1 MKHLNQ
7 KNGNKMFS
15 SKVLE
20 TIKIFEEA
28 GRHMSK
34 EKFFVEMKS
43 LYGKSVHN
51 EDLVYVYRNI
61 KASWKNAVHP
71 RELRD
76 YLLNKFIATRQMQ
89 RKNRLFPKP
98 FKTIRVDCSHSII
111 GLFFR
116 PSEELQ
122 SHEAEVF
129 SRGQLKPY
137 QKGYYLSVTS
147 TGQLT
152 TWSDSFKEK
161 NKADLIKIG
170 DLYSKSLDLH
180 INSSAYVGE
189 LDQLAISTDKKE
201 LIFYDCSKSLD
212 TFTLKHVFVAEK
224 NSINTLNYWSDGTKA
239 IFSFGDEGGSLTLLI
254 SYNVKKNGLFCSETC
269 GSSSTKDHPL
279 ISTLF
284 TKNSTRYLSFEI
296 PIFFDAC
303 RQIRY
308 CPSINTFAVC
318 GTSSMKMGVVSLPP
332 SGASNFVKIVLESTG
347 LLGYFSCVA
356 YSHSTKRLLTGGKDG
371 SVRVWIPDE
380 RIPDKTLAGHF
391 KPVTHIMTNPQE
403 RVFASLSEDLAVHV
417 WSETTWVCLQILKVR
432 DMGIDRISCMCYNLY
447 NNELVLANS
456 NIAKCLGKGTDL
468 FKESLTSHEHPIQVL
483 CYHSI
488 FKLVISACQNGTVT
502 VWDIETG
509 KSVIEFNAS
518 ADCMRLTALSIDG
531 SHRRLVT
538 ATEDGQLRL
547 WNFSSGTEL
556 AVLPITIPGAV
567 TAIVC
572 KNNRVF
578 ISQKKSKIIYNLG
591 INGFENRYLEHEYL
605 RDIFSMDVHKKTLVT
620 ASTNGN
626 VVVWDVLTSVALF
639 WFSSTTSPRMFTL
652 SKTDQGRTGVVPVAQ
667 GGLNREK
674 TYKAS
679 GTWTHTA
686 RNNGLIIKIL
696 RRRQASD
703 KTATVLTSTAGYV
716 YAWSIVREGGLLG
729 KFRAL
734 RDKGEV
740 ITAMSTDVEERTL
753 LTGDNSGKI
762 YLWDI
767 TSFGLN
773 METNWPSEDIEGWN
787 VPICTC
793 VLLASWEGHRSDVLD
808 VFCDTTGKHVV
819 SAGLDYNVKMW
830 TKTGRLLGLFGQGEW
845 DINVRDCHLQTS
857 EAPESI
863 SQVSPLMSTEDSQED
878 PEQSV
883 SPEEATP
890 ESSAKSDLTPE
901 PKTAMK
907 NESGLLSLSHKEL
920 FALCRVLLPYRP
932 LTYQLAKKKRQTKR
946 KPLWKLYNLKLRL
959 ESAAHMQQ
967 EDRASRLQLPIR
979 RRKKRPPPIRH
990 TPVFHTTVR
999 PYQTAFENAEKTP
1012 LGILTRNLESRHELL
1027 KYSWPTRIVYR
1038 RHLDHLRV
1046 RKGHGRGALGLSQR
1060 VSGRKRDMPWSI
1072 YPYMAGPKYTMRD
1085 INEML
1090 TTLCKELELQS
1101 DAESDTSAETEAPP
1115 ESKQETSD
1123 KETEEVEEK
1132 TAKTKDKK
1140 SKAKKHRG
1148 RMPRTKDGDGLVQR
1162 SPASKLRPHLLK
1174 LDQAEKTSARRPVP
1188 QTSQPPITEQ
1198 KENYTLSDIE
1208 AFLVMY
1214 HKSSDDA

>member
-1 MKHLNQ
+1 
-7 KNGNKMFS
+7 MFAS
-15 SKVLE
+15 RVLE

-34 EKFFVEMKS
+34 EKFFVEMKN
-43 LYGKSVHN
+43 LYGKSVHD
-51 EDLVYVYRNI
+51 EDLVNVYRNI
-61 KASWKNAVHP
+61 KTSWKNAVHP

-76 YLLNKFIATRQMQ
+76 YLLNKFIAARQMQ

-98 FKTIRVDCSHSII
+98 FKTITVDCSHSII
-111 GLFFR
+111 GLFFS
-116 PSEELQ
+116 PSEKLQ
-122 SHEAEVF
+122 SHEGEVF

-137 QKGYYLSVTS
+137 QRGYYLSVTS

-152 TWSDSFKEK
+152 TWSDSFEQK

-170 DLYSKSLDLH
+170 DIYSKCMDLH
-180 INSSAYVGE
+180 VNSSAYLEE

-212 TFTLKHVFVAEK
+212 TFTLKHVFIAEK

-239 IFSFGDEGGSLTLLI
+239 IFSFGDEGGCLTLLI

-269 GSSSTKDHPL
+269 ASSSTKDHPL
-279 ISTLF
+279 ISSLF
-284 TKNSTRYLSFEI
+284 IKNSTRYMSFDI

-303 RQIRY
+303 RQIQY

-332 SGASNFVKIVLESTG
+332 SGASNFVKIVLESDG
-347 LLGYFSCVA
+347 LLGFFSCVA

-371 SVRVWIPDE
+371 SVRVWIPEE
-380 RIPDKTLAGHF
+380 RVPEKTLAGHF
-391 KPVTHIMTNPQE
+391 KAVTHIMSNPQE
-403 RVFASLSEDLAVHV
+403 RIFASLSEDMAVHV
-417 WSETTWVCLQILKVR
+417 WSETTWFCLQILKVK
-432 DMGIDRISCMCYNLY
+432 DMGLDRISCMCYNLN

-456 NIAKCLGKGTDL
+456 NIATCLGKGTDL

-483 CYHSI
+483 CYHSF

-518 ADCMRLTALSIDG
+518 TDCMRLTALSIDG
-531 SHRRLVT
+531 SHRRLIT
-538 ATEDGQLRL
+538 ATEDGLLRL

-556 AVLPITIPGAV
+556 AVLPITIPGTV
-567 TAIVC
+567 RAIVC

-591 INGFENRYLEHEYL
+591 INGYGNRYLEHEYL

-639 WFSSTTSPRMFTL
+639 WFSSTTSPRMYTL
-652 SKTDQGRTGVVPVAQ
+652 SKTDQGRTGVLPVAQ

-679 GTWTHTA
+679 GTWTNSV
-686 RNNGLIIKIL
+686 RNNGLLIKIL
-696 RRRQASD
+696 RRRQASHN
-703 KTATVLTSTAGYV
+703 TATVLTSTAGYV
-716 YAWSIVREGGLLG
+716 YAWSIVREGGLLA

-734 RDKGEV
+734 KDKGEV
-740 ITAMSTDVEERTL
+740 ITAMSTDVEEQTL

-773 METNWPSEDIEGWN
+773 MKNNWPSEDIEGWN
-787 VPICTC
+787 VPVCTC

-808 VFCDTTGKHVV
+808 VFCDATGKYVV

-830 TKTGRLLGLFGQGEW
+830 TKTGRLLGLYGQGEW
-845 DINVRDCHLQTS
+845 DTRIRDSHLQTS
-857 EAPESI
+857 GAPGSI
-863 SQVSPLMSTEDSQED
+863 SQISSLTSTKDTQED
-878 PEQSV
+878 PEESL
-883 SPEEATP
+883 SLEEAIP
-890 ESSAKSDLTPE
+890 ESKSDLTPGS
-901 PKTAMK
+901 KTAMK
-907 NESGLLSLSHKEL
+907 NESGVLSLSYKEL
-920 FALCRVLLPYRP
+920 FALCTVLLPYQP
-932 LTYQLAKKKRQTKR
+932 LTYQLTKKKKQIKR
-946 KPLWKLYNLKLRL
+946 KPLWKLYNLKLHL
-959 ESAAHMQQ
+959 ESPAHIQK
-967 EDRASRLQLPIR
+967 EDRAPRLQLPVR
-979 RRKKRPPPIRH
+979 RRKKRPAQIRPV
-990 TPVFHTTVR
+990 PVFHTTVR

-1046 RKGHGRGALGLSQR
+1046 RKGHGRGGLGLSQQL
-1060 VSGRKRDMPWSI
+1060 SGRRRDKPWSI
-1072 YPYMAGPKYTMRD
+1072 YPFMAGPKYTMRD

-1090 TTLCKELELQS
+1090 TTICKELELQS
-1101 DAESDTSAETEAPP
+1101 DVESDTSADTEAQA

-1123 KETEEVEEK
+1123 KETEEVDEK
-1132 TAKTKDKK
+1132 IVTTKHKKTKVKK
-1140 SKAKKHRG
+1140 RRG
-1148 RMPRTKDGDGLVQR
+1148 RIPCTKDGAGLIES
-1162 SPASKLRPHLLK
+1162 SPASKLKAHLLK
-1174 LDQAEKTSARRPVP
+1174 LDQAEKTTARRPVP
-1188 QTSQPPITEQ
+1188 QTSQPPVTEPT
-1198 KENYTLSDIE
+1198 ENYTLSDIE

-1214 HKSSDDA
+1214 HKSSDKA

>member
-1 MKHLNQ
+1 MNYLNHR
-7 KNGNKMFS
+7 NGKKMFAS
-15 SKVLE
+15 RVLE

-28 GRHMSK
+28 GKHMSK
-34 EKFFVEMKS
+34 EKFFVEMKN

-51 EDLVYVYRNI
+51 EDLVHMYRNI
-61 KASWKNAVHP
+61 KISWKNTVHP

-98 FKTIRVDCSHSII
+98 FKTITVDGSHSII

-122 SHEAEVF
+122 NDEVEVF

-137 QKGYYLSVTS
+137 QTGYYLSVTS

-152 TWSDSFKEK
+152 TWSDSFQKE
-161 NKADLIKIG
+161 NIADLIKVG
-170 DLYSKSLDLH
+170 DLYSKSMDLH
-180 INSSAYVGE
+180 INSSAYLRE

-212 TFTLKHVFVAEK
+212 TFTLKHVFIAEK
-224 NSINTLNYWSDGTKA
+224 NSINTLNYWSDRTKA
-239 IFSFGDEGGSLTLLI
+239 IFSFGDEGGCLTLLI
-254 SYNVKKNGLFCSETC
+254 SYNVKKNGLFCSEAC
-269 GSSSTKDHPL
+269 ASSSAKEHPL

-284 TKNSTRYLSFEI
+284 VKNSTRYMSFEI

-303 RQIRY
+303 RQIEY

-332 SGASNFVKIVLESTG
+332 SGSSNYVKIVLESDG
-347 LLGYFSCVA
+347 LLGFFSCVA

-380 RIPDKTLAGHF
+380 RVPEKTLAGHF
-391 KPVTHIMTNPQE
+391 KAVTHIMSHPQE
-403 RVFASLSEDLAVHV
+403 RIFASLSEDLAVHV
-417 WSETTWVCLQILKVR
+417 WSETTWACLQILKVK
-432 DMGIDRISCMCYNLY
+432 DMGMDRISCMCYNLN

-456 NIAKCLGKGTDL
+456 KISKCLGKGTDL

-483 CYHSI
+483 CYHSF

-502 VWDIETG
+502 MWDIETG

-518 ADCMRLTALSIDG
+518 ADGMRLTALSIDG
-531 SHRRLVT
+531 SHRRLITV
-538 ATEDGQLRL
+538 TEDGQLRL

-556 AVLPITIPGAV
+556 AILPIIIPGTV

-578 ISQKKSKIIYNLG
+578 ISQKKSKIIYNVG
-591 INGFENRYLEHEYL
+591 INGYDNRYLEHEYL
-605 RDIFSMDVHKKTLVT
+605 RDIFAMDVHKKTLVT

-639 WFSSTTSPRMFTL
+639 WFSSTTSPRMYTL
-652 SKTDQGRTGVVPVAQ
+652 AKTDQGRTGVLPVAQ
-667 GGLNREK
+667 SGQKREK
-674 TYKAS
+674 TYNAS
-679 GTWTHTA
+679 GTWTNGV
-686 RNNGLIIKIL
+686 RNNGLLIKIL
-696 RRRQASD
+696 RRRQASE

-716 YAWSIVREGGLLG
+716 YGWSIVRGGGLLG

-734 RDKGEV
+734 KDKGEV

-773 METNWPSEDIEGWN
+773 MENNWPSEDIEGWN
-787 VPICTC
+787 VPVCTC
-793 VLLASWEGHRSDVLD
+793 VLLASWEGHRSDVLN

-845 DINVRDCHLQTS
+845 DINIREIHPQTS
-857 EAPESI
+857 GAPESI
-863 SQVSPLMSTEDSQED
+863 SQISPLTSTEDTQED
-878 PEQSV
+878 PEVSL
-883 SPEEATP
+883 SPEEAVP
-890 ESSAKSDLTPE
+890 ESNAKSNLTPE
-901 PKTAMK
+901 PKAAMK
-907 NESGLLSLSHKEL
+907 NESGVLSLSHKEL
-920 FALCRVLLPYRP
+920 FALCKVLLPYQP
-932 LTYQLAKKKRQTKR
+932 LTYQLAKKKRQIKR
-946 KPLWKLYNLKLRL
+946 KPLWKLFKLRLRL

-967 EDRASRLQLPIR
+967 EDRVPRLQMPAK
-979 RRKKRPPPIRH
+979 RRKKHPSEIRPV
-990 TPVFHTTVR
+990 PVFHTTVR

-1012 LGILTRNLESRHELL
+1012 LGIVTRHLESRHELL

-1038 RHLDHLRV
+1038 RHLDHVRG
-1046 RKGHGRGALGLSQR
+1046 RKGRGRLGPSQQL
-1060 VSGRKRDMPWSI
+1060 SGRRQDIPSPS
-1072 YPYMAGPKYTMRD
+1072 YPFEAGPKYTMRD

-1090 TTLCKELELQS
+1090 TTLSKEIELQS
-1101 DAESDTSAETEAPP
+1101 DFESDTSAYTEAQA

-1123 KETEEVEEK
+1123 KETEEVDEK
-1132 TAKTKDKK
+1132 TAETKDKK
-1140 SKAKKHRG
+1140 TKGKKRRG
-1148 RMPRTKDGDGLVQR
+1148 GIPRTKDGAGLIQT
-1162 SPASKLRPHLLK
+1162 SPASKLRAQLLK
-1174 LDQAEKTSARRPVP
+1174 LDAAEKSSARRPVP
-1188 QTSQPPITEQ
+1188 RTSQPPATEP

-1214 HKSSDDA
+1214 HKSSGDA

>member
-1 MKHLNQ
+1 
-7 KNGNKMFS
+7 MFS

-28 GRHMSK
+28 GKHMSK
-34 EKFFVEMKS
+34 EKFFVEMKN
-43 LYGKSVHN
+43 LYGKSVHD
-51 EDLVYVYRNI
+51 EDLVNVYRNI
-61 KASWKNAVHP
+61 KTSWKNTVHP

-98 FKTIRVDCSHSII
+98 FKTLIVDCSHPII

-122 SHEAEVF
+122 GHEGEVF
-129 SRGQLKPY
+129 SQGQLKPY
-137 QKGYYLSVTS
+137 QRGYYLSVTS
-147 TGQLT
+147 TGELT
-152 TWSDSFKEK
+152 TWSDSFKQK

-170 DLYSKSLDLH
+170 DLYSKSMDLH
-180 INSSAYVGE
+180 INFSAYLGE
-189 LDQLAISTDKKE
+189 LDQLAIATDKKE

-212 TFTLKHVFVAEK
+212 TFTLKHVFIAEK
-224 NSINTLNYWSDGTKA
+224 HSINTLNYWSDRTKA
-239 IFSFGDEGGSLTLLI
+239 IFSFGDEGGCLTLLI

-269 GSSSTKDHPL
+269 ASSSTKDHPL

-284 TKNSTRYLSFEI
+284 TKNSTRYMTYEI

-303 RQIRY
+303 RQIQY

-332 SGASNFVKIVLESTG
+332 SGASNFVKIVLESDG
-347 LLGYFSCVA
+347 LLGFFSCVA

-371 SVRVWIPDE
+371 SVRVWIHEE
-380 RIPDKTLAGHF
+380 RIPEKTLAGHF
-391 KPVTHIMTNPQE
+391 KPVTHIMSNPE
-403 RVFASLSEDLAVHV
+403 EKIFASLSEDMAVHV
-417 WSETTWVCLQILKVR
+417 WSETTWVCLQILKVKE
-432 DMGIDRISCMCYNLY
+432 MGLDRISSMCYNLN

-483 CYHSI
+483 CYHSF

-502 VWDIETG
+502 VWNIETG

-531 SHRRLVT
+531 SNRRLIT
-538 ATEDGQLRL
+538 ATEDGLLRL

-556 AVLPITIPGAV
+556 AVLPITIPGTV

-591 INGFENRYLEHEYL
+591 INGYENRYLEHEYL

-639 WFSSTTSPRMFTL
+639 WFSSTTSPRMYTL
-652 SKTDQGRTGVVPVAQ
+652 SKTDQGRTGVLPIAQ

-679 GTWTHTA
+679 GTWTNGV
-686 RNNGLIIKIL
+686 RNNGFLIKIL

-734 RDKGEV
+734 KDKGEV

-787 VPICTC
+787 VPVCTC

-845 DINVRDCHLQTS
+845 DTSIRDCHLQTS
-857 EAPESI
+857 GAPESI
-863 SQVSPLMSTEDSQED
+863 SQISPLTSTEDAQED
-878 PEQSV
+878 PEESL
-883 SPEEATP
+883 SPEEAVP
-890 ESSAKSDLTPE
+890 ESDTKSDLTPG
-901 PKTAMK
+901 PKAAMK
-907 NESGLLSLSHKEL
+907 SESGVLSLSHKEL

-932 LTYQLAKKKRQTKR
+932 LTYQLTRKKRQIKR
-946 KPLWKLYNLKLRL
+946 KPLWKLYNRKLRL
-959 ESAAHMQQ
+959 ESPAHLQ
-967 EDRASRLQLPIR
+967 EDRAPHLQLPVR
-979 RRKKRPPPIRH
+979 RRKKRPAQTRPV
-990 TPVFHTTVR
+990 PVFHTTVR

-1012 LGILTRNLESRHELL
+1012 LGILTRHLESRRELL

-1038 RHLDHLRV
+1038 KIV
-1046 RKGHGRGALGLSQR
+1046 YRKGHGRGGLGPSQR
-1060 VSGRKRDMPWSI
+1060 LSGRRPWSI
-1072 YPYMAGPKYTMRD
+1072 YPFMAGPKYTMRD

-1090 TTLCKELELQS
+1090 QQQSISKELEQS
-1101 DAESDTSAETEAPP
+1101 DVESDTSADTEAQA
-1115 ESKQETSD
+1115 ESKEEPSD
-1123 KETEEVEEK
+1123 KETEEVDEK
-1132 TAKTKDKK
+1132 TVKTKDKK
-1140 SKAKKHRG
+1140 TKVKKQRG
-1148 RMPRTKDGDGLVQR
+1148 GIPRTKEAAGLIQP

-1188 QTSQPPITEQ
+1188 QTSQPPVTEP

-1214 HKSSDDA
+1214 HKSSDET

>member
-1 MKHLNQ
+1 MKHLNH
-7 KNGNKMFS
+7 KNRKKMFAS
-15 SKVLE
+15 RVLE

-34 EKFFVEMKS
+34 EKFFVEMKN
-43 LYGKSVHN
+43 LYGKSVHD
-51 EDLVYVYRNI
+51 EDLVNVYRNI
-61 KASWKNAVHP
+61 KASWKNTVHP

-76 YLLNKFIATRQMQ
+76 YLLNKFVATRQMQ
-89 RKNRLFPKP
+89 RKSRLFPKP
-98 FKTIRVDCSHSII
+98 FKTITVDCSHSII

-116 PSEELQ
+116 PSEDLQ
-122 SHEAEVF
+122 SHEGEVF

-137 QKGYYLSVTS
+137 QRGYYLSVTS
-147 TGQLT
+147 TGELT
-152 TWSDSFKEK
+152 TWSDSFKQK

-170 DLYSKSLDLH
+170 DLYSKSMDLH
-180 INSSAYVGE
+180 VNSSAYLGE
-189 LDQLAISTDKKE
+189 LNQLAISTDKKE

-212 TFTLKHVFVAEK
+212 AFTLKHVLMAEK

-239 IFSFGDEGGSLTLLI
+239 IFSFGDEGGSLTLFI
-254 SYNVKKNGLFCSETC
+254 SYSVKKNGLFCSETC
-269 GSSSTKDHPL
+269 ASSSTKDHPL

-284 TKNSTRYLSFEI
+284 TKNSTRYMSFEI

-303 RQIRY
+303 RQIQY
-308 CPSINTFAVC
+308 CPSINAFAVC
-318 GTSSMKMGVVSLPP
+318 GTSSMKMGVISFPP
-332 SGASNFVKIVLESTG
+332 SGASNFVKIVLESDG
-347 LLGYFSCVA
+347 LLGFFSCVA
-356 YSHSTKRLLTGGKDG
+356 FSHSTKRLLTGGKDG

-380 RIPDKTLAGHF
+380 RIPEKTLAGHF
-391 KPVTHIMTNPQE
+391 KPVTHIMSNPQE
-403 RVFASLSEDLAVHV
+403 RIFASLSEDMAVHI
-417 WSETTWVCLQILKVR
+417 WSETAWVCLQILKVK
-432 DMGIDRISCMCYNLY
+432 DMGLDRISCMCYNLN

-502 VWDIETG
+502 VWDIDTG

-556 AVLPITIPGAV
+556 AVLPITIPGTV
-567 TAIVC
+567 TTIVC

-591 INGFENRYLEHEYL
+591 INGYENRYLEHEYL

-639 WFSSTTSPRMFTL
+639 WFSSTTSPRMYTL

-667 GGLNREK
+667 GGLNKEK
-674 TYKAS
+674 TYKGS
-679 GTWTHTA
+679 GTWTNSV
-686 RNNGLIIKIL
+686 RNNGLLIKIL
-696 RRRQASD
+696 RRRQASEN
-703 KTATVLTSTAGYV
+703 TATVLTSTAGYV

-734 RDKGEV
+734 KDKGEV
-740 ITAMSTDVEERTL
+740 ITALSTDVEERTL
-753 LTGDNSGKI
+753 LTGDNTGKI

-773 METNWPSEDIEGWN
+773 MENNWASEDIEGWN
-787 VPICTC
+787 VPVCTC
-793 VLLASWEGHRSDVLD
+793 VMLASWEGHRSDVLD
-808 VFCDTTGKHVV
+808 LFCDTTGKYVV

-845 DINVRDCHLQTS
+845 DTTIRDLQTS
-857 EAPESI
+857 GAPESI
-863 SQVSPLMSTEDSQED
+863 PEISPLTSTEDTQED
-878 PEQSV
+878 PEESL
-883 SPEEATP
+883 SPEEAIP
-890 ESSAKSDLTPE
+890 ESDLTPA
-901 PKTAMK
+901 PKATMK
-907 NESGLLSLSHKEL
+907 SESGVLSLSHKEL

-932 LTYQLAKKKRQTKR
+932 LTYQLAKKKSQIKR

-967 EDRASRLQLPIR
+967 EDRAPRLQPPVR
-979 RRKKRPPPIRH
+979 RRKKHQSQIRPV
-990 TPVFHTTVR
+990 PVFHTTVR

-1012 LGILTRNLESRHELL
+1012 LGILTRHLESRRELL

-1046 RKGHGRGALGLSQR
+1046 RKGHGRGGLGPSQQL
-1060 VSGRKRDMPWSI
+1060 SGRKRDTPWSI
-1072 YPYMAGPKYTMRD
+1072 YPFMAGPKYTMRD

-1090 TTLCKELELQS
+1090 TTVCKELELQS
-1101 DAESDTSAETEAPP
+1101 DVESDTSADTEAQA

-1123 KETEEVEEK
+1123 KETEDEK
-1132 TAKTKDKK
+1132 TVKTKDKK
-1140 SKAKKHRG
+1140 TKVKKRRG
-1148 RMPRTKDGDGLVQR
+1148 RIPRTKDGPGLIP
-1162 SPASKLRPHLLK
+1162 SPPASKLKAHLLK
-1174 LDQAEKTSARRPVP
+1174 LDQAEKTSARRPFP
-1188 QTSQPPITEQ
+1188 QASQPLVSEP

-1214 HKSSDDA
+1214 HKSSDEA